1 MPSWDSVSH
10 LSNPVSDQIVCAGR
24 LKVISRVTLMC
35 EVIIGKSNTWRVW
48 PLTLTLDL
56 LIIVHETQLGNDLV
70 RYELSDRYEASY
82 ISL

>member
-1 MPSWDSVSH
+1 MYHIQVT
-10 LSNPVSDQIVCAGR
+10 LLVTKLYAQGR

-35 EVIIGKSNTWRVW
+35 EVIIGKSNTWRVR

-70 RYELSDRYEASY
+70 RYELSDRYEASH